1 MQTLRD
7 SRPRFKGA
15 VTKIATKLD
24 NLKADEAAAI
34 AHIDLSFINMQIN
47 SMERTEKKFYA
58 NLEDTQEYAPED
70 ADELA
75 TFQEEEEASADAFD
89 QVVAKTREKAQH
101 LLALKKIQRGI
112 ATLNHNMESL
122 EASLSTRPD
131 ADYSSCYAAVELKC
145 LQLTTDW
152 EEANLPMGH
161 ALHKELEAFTG
172 RLHHLT
178 ADVSSAKYRSIPTPV
193 ATTHPLSAPKPE
205 RSITKLPPITL
216 PTFHGDVLKWPT
228 FWNQFVAT
236 VDSSK
241 ELPDSIKLSYL
252 RRAIKDPEAELI
264 LNPSIDGPDTYG
276 RLVKEL
282 HLRYR
287 RTKKIHRDL
296 VDKLIQLPSAKYNSS
311 DLRKLMDAATN
322 SLECLQT
329 TGHFTLETF
338 ISSLIYSKLPY
349 KLQVDWDKDQPDN
362 NKVVPYHKLFEY
374 VTRTAQTLSD
384 HKPATTSSQPTSAP
398 EKKPAKQ
405 QQRPSHQRP
414 AKSQVYAAPS
424 SAPPSAPPAV
434 SVYQP
439 RECRLCKPERH
450 APHQCPK
457 WLGLSLDQR
466 LTQVRDLNLCNNCL
480 VAGHATKDCRSRH
493 TCHHCHQR
501 HHTTVHKT
509 ETVPVATTLSRSRQ
523 LPDALLMTAQVLL
536 KGPSGH
542 QIQAR
547 AFLDPGAGLSI
558 VTNQITQILELPM
571 EACKIAFTTVQGTIC
586 QGSNFLANLT
596 ISSLNHDK
604 EFVCRP
610 AVVRKVTENIPNKS
624 LAPVD
629 DYPHLLGLRLAD
641 PTFNIPGKVDIL
653 LGADLWLQ
661 LLGCMPHV
669 KASPAEPGAIHT
681 AFGWVLSGP
690 IKALHPTS
698 SDVTA
703 CPVQPMSNA
712 ELYGLAY
719 DFWLS
724 ESAEVPSTTL
734 SSTETEVE
742 KHFEETV
749 TYSSTEKRYQVTLPR
764 KPDCPPLGESKR
776 QATQRYIS
784 NEASIEKRGV
794 ASEFQAQIQGYFDA
808 GHAEPAPPL
817 KPDEQNFYLPMHSV
831 VKHSSTSTKLRV
843 VFDGS
848 AFSSTGVSLNNLL
861 QVGPT
866 LHPPLAD
873 ILMRFR
879 THPIAL
885 TADIAKMYR
894 EVKLLPADRDLHR
907 FVWRPTRNHELQ
919 DFRMTRVTFGVSA
932 SPYLAIKTLQQTAK
946 DHGAAHPVAANHIC
960 TSFYVDDFLAGAKT
974 ADEAKELYTQL
985 RSILHQGGFN
995 LCKWRSSSSEVFN
1008 SIPVELQEKL
1018 LIKDATSQLSEQ
1030 PKALGLPWDSQ
1041 NDVMSPSIH
1050 LPSSYRQTKRGI
1062 VSDVSKTF
1070 DVLGWIAP
1078 ALLPMKVL
1086 FQSLWERG
1094 QEWDGAAPPHV
1105 VEEHAKW
1112 RQQLPCL
1119 STKKLPRC
1127 YAGHPQPTH
1136 QELHGFSDASKRA
1149 SGAVVYLRST
1159 YASHPPTVALVTAKT
1174 KVAKLTTP
1182 KVKKKAKKSQPQPQ
1196 PADSADE
1203 EDTPERDPPPV
1214 NNAPRT
1220 ELEAAVLL
1228 TKLLTHVAAV
1238 LGISLSNIT
1247 AWTDNSAVFS
1257 WLDGRKRDQDVFT
1270 SNRVA
1275 FILSHTKPSTWKH
1288 VPGTE
1293 NPADC
1298 ASRGM
1303 EPGKLLHHNLWWQGP
1318 QFLYTE
1324 PVSIPR
1330 QPTRKPSEIQ
1340 QPDVQTV
1347 YVTLPQVNVRRPKH
1361 FTSLLLVR
1369 SNNYQTLVCMTAWW
1383 FRFFYRLK
1391 NGRPNPDNRSHDL
1404 QPEEREAAEHWLL
1417 KQSQKRSF
1425 PQAYHTLSHT
1435 GKVAPTSR
1443 LRDLTPRMTP
1453 EGLIR
1458 VGGRMAHSELS
1469 LSQQHPIILDAK
1481 DVLVEKMFQ
1490 FIHIKEKHCGPSLLL
1505 SKTSDEFYIIGAR
1518 RLSTTACRICPL
1530 CRRVN
1535 PQPSPQLMGDLPT
1548 VRTKA
1553 NQPVFTDVG
1562 MDFAGPYTIRHGR
1575 GQARTEASICIF
1587 ICMATKAIHLEV
1599 VPDMKTPAFIRCLE
1613 RFISR
1618 RNCPQSLHCDNGPN
1632 FVGARRELEAFYTML
1647 EDKNVDETVPHYLLR
1662 HKIKWNHI
1670 PAASPHFG
1678 GLWESAVRSMKKH
1691 LKRIMGPI
1699 IFTYEELATITCQVE
1714 ACLNSRP
1721 LLPLTRHNPDG
1732 ITPLTPAHFIFLNSP
1747 NAYPVDPTLP
1757 PEPRLL
1763 KRWNQCQAVV
1773 HHFWDRWSREYLH
1786 TLQMRT
1792 KWQKPQPNL
1801 EAGDVVIYK
1810 PKENF
1815 ACRWPIARV
1824 IKTYPGEDGLVRTAL
1839 IKPPYTEAKKRPVTK
1854 LSLVFRKD
1862 ESPSQTTPDAASP
1875 GSMSSQEASTT
1886 GQRLQTSSATTPPAD
1901 ETIYLQ
1907 PDSLL
1912 VPAEPATSQTR
1923 TAATT
1928 PSRRT
1933 QPPRAC
1939 KVTHTK
1945 H

>member
-1 MQTLRD
+1 
-7 SRPRFKGA
+7 
-15 VTKIATKLD
+15 
-24 NLKADEAAAI
+24 
-34 AHIDLSFINMQIN
+34 
-47 SMERTEKKFYA
+47 
-58 NLEDTQEYAPED
+58 
-70 ADELA
+70 
-75 TFQEEEEASADAFD
+75 
-89 QVVAKTREKAQH
+89 
-101 LLALKKIQRGI
+101 
-112 ATLNHNMESL
+112 
-122 EASLSTRPD
+122 
-131 ADYSSCYAAVELKC
+131 
-145 LQLTTDW
+145 
-152 EEANLPMGH
+152 
-161 ALHKELEAFTG
+161 
-172 RLHHLT
+172 
-178 ADVSSAKYRSIPTPV
+178 
-193 ATTHPLSAPKPE
+193 
-205 RSITKLPPITL
+205 
-216 PTFHGDVLKWPT
+216 
-228 FWNQFVAT
+228 
-236 VDSSK
+236 
-241 ELPDSIKLSYL
+241 
-252 RRAIKDPEAELI
+252 
-264 LNPSIDGPDTYG
+264 
-276 RLVKEL
+276 
-282 HLRYR
+282 
-287 RTKKIHRDL
+287 
-296 VDKLIQLPSAKYNSS
+296 
-311 DLRKLMDAATN
+311 
-322 SLECLQT
+322 
-329 TGHFTLETF
+329 
-338 ISSLIYSKLPY
+338 
-349 KLQVDWDKDQPDN
+349 
-362 NKVVPYHKLFEY
+362 
-374 VTRTAQTLSD
+374 
-384 HKPATTSSQPTSAP
+384 
-398 EKKPAKQ
+398 
-405 QQRPSHQRP
+405 
-414 AKSQVYAAPS
+414 
-424 SAPPSAPPAV
+424 
-434 SVYQP
+434 
-439 RECRLCKPERH
+439 
-450 APHQCPK
+450 
-457 WLGLSLDQR
+457 
-466 LTQVRDLNLCNNCL
+466 
-480 VAGHATKDCRSRH
+480 
-493 TCHHCHQR
+493 
-501 HHTTVHKT
+501 
-509 ETVPVATTLSRSRQ
+509 
-523 LPDALLMTAQVLL
+523 
-536 KGPSGH
+536 
-542 QIQAR
+542 
-547 AFLDPGAGLSI
+547 
-558 VTNQITQILELPM
+558 M

-596 ISSLNHDK
+596 ISSLNNDK

-624 LAPVD
+624 LAPLD
-629 DYPHLLGLRLAD
+629 DYPHLFGLRLAD
-641 PTFNIPGKVDIL
+641 PTFNVPGKIDIL

-661 LLGCMPHV
+661 LLGSLPHV

-690 IKALHPTS
+690 IKALHPTT

-724 ESAEVPSTTL
+724 ESAEQPETTL
-734 SSTETEVE
+734 SSVETEVE
-742 KHFEETV
+742 KHYEETV
-749 TYSSTEKRYQVTLPR
+749 TYSSTERRYQVTLPR
-764 KPDCPPLGESKR
+764 KTDCPPLGESKR

-794 ASEFQAQIQGYFDA
+794 APEFQAQMQGYFDA

-817 KPDEQNFYLPMHSV
+817 KQGEQNFYLPMHSV
-831 VKHSSTSTKLRV
+831 VKQSSTSTKLRV

-879 THPIAL
+879 TYPVAL
-885 TADIAKMYR
+885 SADIAKMYR
-894 EVKLLPADRDLHR
+894 EVELLPTDRDLHR
-907 FVWRPTRNHELQ
+907 FIWRPTRQHELQ

-985 RSILHQGGFN
+985 RSILQRGGFN
-995 LCKWRSSSSEVFN
+995 LCKWRSSSSEVIN
-1008 SIPVELQEKL
+1008 SIPVDLQEKL
-1018 LIKDATSQLSEQ
+1018 LTKDATSQTSAQ
-1030 PKALGLPWDSQ
+1030 PKALGLQWDSKD
-1041 NDVMSPSIH
+1041 DVMSPSIH
-1050 LPSSYRQTKRGI
+1050 IPSSYRQTKRGI

-1078 ALLPMKVL
+1078 AILPMKVL

-1094 QEWDGAAPPHV
+1094 QEWDGAAPLHV
-1105 VEEHAKW
+1105 IEEHAKW

-1159 YASHPPTVALVTAKT
+1159 YASHQPTVALVTAKT

-1182 KVKKKAKKSQPQPQ
+1182 KVKKKAKDNDPQPPPQ
-1196 PADSADE
+1196 PSDSADE
-1203 EDTPERDPPPV
+1203 EDQPKSDPPPV

-1238 LGISLSNIT
+1238 LGISLENIT

-1257 WLDGRKRDQDVFT
+1257 WLDGRKRDQDIFT
-1270 SNRVA
+1270 SNRVS
-1275 FILSHTKPSTWKH
+1275 FILKHTKPSTWKH

-1303 EPGKLLHHNLWWQGP
+1303 EPGKLLKHTLWWQGP

-1330 QPTRKPSEIQ
+1330 QPPRKPSEIQ

-1347 YVTLPQVNVRRPKH
+1347 YVTLPQVNVTSRKD
-1361 FTSLLLVR
+1361 FTSQLLVR
-1369 SNNYQTLVCMTAWW
+1369 STNYQTLICITAWC
-1383 FRFFYRLK
+1383 FRLFNRLK

-1425 PQAYHTLSHT
+1425 PQAYHTLSHKGT
-1435 GKVAPTSR
+1435 VAPTSR

-1453 EGLIR
+1453 DEGLIR

-1481 DVLVEKMFQ
+1481 DILVDKMFW
-1490 FIHIKEKHCGPSLLL
+1490 FVHIKEKHCGPTLLL

-1518 RLSTTACRICPL
+1518 RLSTTVCRICPR

-1535 PQPSPQLMGDLPT
+1535 PQTSPQLMGDLPLE
-1548 VRTKA
+1548 RTKA

-1587 ICMATKAIHLEV
+1587 VCMATKAVHLEV
-1599 VPDMKTPAFIRCLE
+1599 VPDMKTPAFIRCLQ

-1618 RNCPQSLHCDNGPN
+1618 RNCPKSLHCDNGPN
-1632 FVGARRELEAFYTML
+1632 FVGARNELEAFYSML
-1647 EDKNVDETVPHYLLR
+1647 EDKDVDETVPHYLLR

-1691 LKRIMGPI
+1691 LKRIMGTI

-1721 LLPLTRHNPDG
+1721 LLPLTCHNPDG
-1732 ITPLTPAHFIFLNSP
+1732 ITPLTPGHFIFLKAP

-1757 PEPRLL
+1757 PEPSLL

-1792 KWQKPQPNL
+1792 KWQQTRPNL
-1801 EAGDVVIYK
+1801 ETGDVVIYK

-1854 LSLVFRKD
+1854 LSLVFREDK
-1862 ESPSQTTPDAASP
+1862 SPPQTTTDAASP
-1875 GSMSSQEASTT
+1875 GSMSSQEASPTE
-1886 GQRLQTSSATTPPAD
+1886 QRLNSSAARQPTVVADSMEPDTLPETADSSPPEALGTPTTAVKPP
-1901 ETIYLQ
+1901 TRRSQ
-1907 PDSLL
+1907 PQ
-1912 VPAEPATSQTR
+1912 PQ
-1923 TAATT
+1923 
-1928 PSRRT
+1928 RRS

-1939 KVTHTK
+1939 NTQASYKL
-1945 H
+1945 